1 MKHHAIEILTL
12 ISDHGNAFA
21 AKFINGLGAVSIGSG
36 ATLGAVA
43 ASSPQIIEQSP
54 LPTIAAIVSIVG
66 GLTFI
71 AKNLFDLYI
80 SWRRSKKEDE

>member
-1 MKHHAIEILTL
+1 MKHHLTDILMI

-43 ASSPQIIEQSP
+43 ASSPQVIEQSS
-54 LPTIAAIVSIVG
+54 LPTIAATVSIIG

-71 AKNLFDLYI
+71 AKNIFDMYLA
-80 SWRRSKKEDE
+80 WRKRDK

>member
-1 MKHHAIEILTL
+1 MKHHLTDILMI

-43 ASSPQIIEQSP
+43 VSSPQVIEQSS
-54 LPTIAAIVSIVG
+54 LPTIAATVSIIG

-71 AKNLFDLYI
+71 AKNIFDMYLA
-80 SWRRSKKEDE
+80 WRKRDK

>member
-1 MKHHAIEILTL
+1 MKHQLTDL
-12 ISDHGNAFA
+12 LMIISDHGNAFA

-43 ASSPQIIEQSP
+43 VSSPQVIEQSS
-54 LPTIAAIVSIVG
+54 LPTIAATVSIIG

-71 AKNLFDLYI
+71 AKNIFDMYLA
-80 SWRRSKKEDE
+80 WRKRDK

>member
-1 MKHHAIEILTL
+1 MKHQLAELMMI

-21 AKFINGLGAVSIGSG
+21 AKFINGLGAVRIGSG

-43 ASSPQIIEQSP
+43 ASSPQVIEQSM
-54 LPTIAAIVSIVG
+54 LPTIAATVSIVG

-71 AKNLFDLYI
+71 AKNLFDMYL
-80 SWRRSKKEDE
+80 SWRKRDK

>member
-1 MKHHAIEILTL
+1 MKHQLTDL
-12 ISDHGNAFA
+12 LMIISDHGNAFA

-43 ASSPQIIEQSP
+43 VSSPQIVEQSS
-54 LPTIAAIVSIVG
+54 LPTIAATVSIIG

-71 AKNLFDLYI
+71 AKNIFDMYLA
-80 SWRRSKKEDE
+80 WRKRDK